1 MSGAEKAMN
10 RTFLLMVKQMRLMD
24 GELSDLAAKEFTAL
38 FASVTVVMRGYSF
51 TELRD
56 PKLADW
62 ERLRDQLYIVHDEL
76 VEVFD
81 AGDLQ

>member
-1 MSGAEKAMN
+1 
-10 RTFLLMVKQMRLMD
+10 
-24 GELSDLAAKEFTAL
+24 
-38 FASVTVVMRGYSF
+38 MRGYSF

-62 ERLRDQLYIVHDEL
+62 ERLRDQLYIVHDEQ